1 MSYFPFISPPV
12 ELEASNEYP
21 LYKEIAWDFEKNE
34 PIIENGEFKIV
45 EENEAIKVWVYKAIK
60 TVRYQH
66 EIYSWDYG
74 CEIESLLGKRFNIG
88 FIQSETKRFIREALS
103 INPYI
108 TNISKIDVN
117 FEDDDLLVKVE
128 LESIYGSLDVLVKR
142 EVF

>member
-45 EENEAIKVWVYKAIK
+45 EENEAIKVWVYLALLTNNKQ
-60 TVRYQH
+60 YP
-66 EIYSWDYG
+66 IYSWDYG
-74 CEIESLLGKRFNIG
+74 TEVKELMGKNYTKALIEAEAKRLIEECLL
-88 FIQSETKRFIREALS
+88 

-108 TNISKIDVN
+108 LEVEVVNTSFVDSALTCDIKITT
-117 FEDDDLLVKVE
+117 
-128 LESIYGSLDVLVKR
+128 IYGDM
-142 EVF
+142 EVNI

>member
-45 EENEAIKVWVYKAIK
+45 EENEAIKVWVYLALLTNNKQ
-60 TVRYQH
+60 YP
-66 EIYSWDYG
+66 IYSWDYG
-74 CEIESLLGKRFNIG
+74 SEVKELMGKNYTKALVEAEAKRLIEECLL
-88 FIQSETKRFIREALS
+88 

-108 TNISKIDVN
+108 LEVEVVNTSFVDSALTCDIKITT
-117 FEDDDLLVKVE
+117 
-128 LESIYGSLDVLVKR
+128 IYGDM
-142 EVF
+142 EVNI